1 MLGKI
6 QMFILWKIL
15 RIVKI
20 LFLKKV
26 MAVFVDKGQAVHD
39 VNVADLTEVLNSDF
53 FWGFAR
59 LEKEVECLN
68 NSREKSENKK
78 RHTFNC

>member
-39 VNVADLTEVLNSDF
+39 VNVADLPGWKRKLN
-53 FWGFAR
+53 A
-59 LEKEVECLN
+59 
-68 NSREKSENKK
+68 
-78 RHTFNC
+78 